1 MLFPIQ
7 MQIYDLVQDI
17 LSLLPSFIARQW
29 LLASCSETH
38 HFESNEKKMS
48 LKRGIIFKII
58 FPIRYFKC
66 AFYQLNILQH
76 SLFCQIS
83 SLRIFRKVNLE
94 EIWMVPEIIHFKI
107 WMKMYTLCEL
117 HTQLW
122 NWPQNF
128 KCFVLSSKKFW
139 GGIYLQTVFMI
150 SICLFLFGK

>member
-1 MLFPIQ
+1 MIFPIQ

-17 LSLLPSFIARQW
+17 LSLLPSFVARKW

-48 LKRGIIFKII
+48 LKRGIIFKINS
-58 FPIRYFKC
+58 PMQYFKC

-76 SLFCQIS
+76 SLFHQIFP
-83 SLRIFRKVNLE
+83 SLKIFRKVNLE
-94 EIWMVPEIIHFKI
+94 EIWMVPEIIHFKM
-107 WMKMYTLCEL
+107 WMKIYEL

-139 GGIYLQTVFMI
+139 EGIYLQTVFMI
-150 SICLFLFGK
+150 SVCLFLFGK